1 MAIFISSSFLL
12 VFILM
17 FAVLWVLFNGMKERR
32 RFDSSQTDVLS
43 KEQKTMLV
51 IFFIFELGYL
61 VRAVNDSFLYRKS
74 QTQIKVQGPYIVYA
88 VIATM
93 ISFILI
99 DGCPFYT
106 LLFYH
111 YRNFQVQSSK
121 PEPISNSFHSNQ
133 NESQESAQSV
143 KVLLKF
149 DKISSESSTSVEQSE
164 RSLEP

>member
-1 MAIFISSSFLL
+1 MFLTVSYLVLGLKDNTDTETFINFMAIFISSSFLL

-74 QTQIKVQGPYIVYA
+74 QTQIKV
-88 VIATM
+88 
-93 ISFILI
+93 
-99 DGCPFYT
+99 
-106 LLFYH
+106 
-111 YRNFQVQSSK
+111 
-121 PEPISNSFHSNQ
+121 
-133 NESQESAQSV
+133 
-143 KVLLKF
+143 
-149 DKISSESSTSVEQSE
+149 
-164 RSLEP
+164 